1 MKTRSLLITG
11 LLLISSLFVQAQTT
25 SGGAP
30 RSSGSPG
37 GIRLNVYGS
46 YAFEDSFDS
55 YYDYGYYFNG
65 KIEDGFMY
73 GLGVEYEVVPSTFVE
88 LYWQSMS
95 TTAPSY
101 YNYGIGEHRSDLDVS
116 INYIMLG
123 GNRSFRK
130 PGSMVE
136 GFFGLSAGVG
146 IVNVDNP
153 ENGNSD
159 STTKF
164 AWGMK
169 GGAVIWP
176 SEKVGIKL
184 QAQLLSIS
192 QAMGGGVYVG
202 TGGPGVGVSSYS
214 TVYQFTLGG
223 GLVFNVGN

>member
-1 MKTRSLLITG
+1 MKTRSILITG
-11 LLLISSLFVQAQTT
+11 LLLVSSLFVQAQT
-25 SGGAP
+25 SGGGAP
-30 RSSGSPG
+30 KSSG
-37 GIRLNVYGS
+37 GIRLNAYGS
-46 YAFEDSFDS
+46 YAFDDSFDS

-65 KIEDGFMY
+65 KIKGGFMY
-73 GLGVEYEVVPSTFVE
+73 GVGVEYEAAPSTFIE
-88 LYWQSMS
+88 LYWQSLN
-95 TTAPSY
+95 TTAPTHY
-101 YNYGIGEHRSDLDVS
+101 YNGGIFGEEHTDLDVA

-136 GFFGLSAGVG
+136 GFGGLSAGVG
-146 IVNVDNP
+146 IVNLDNP
-153 ENGNSD
+153 KNGRSD

-169 GGAVIWP
+169 GGAIIWP
-176 SEKVGIKL
+176 SEKVGIRL

-192 QAMGGGVYVG
+192 QAFGGGVYVG

-223 GLVFNVGN
+223 GLVFNVGG